1 MLAQLFDAP
10 PAPPKACGYW
20 SVLRLCVDLA
30 TQEWLNVGVVLD
42 AENGGARQYRL
53 LSNLSG
59 LRCLYNDDAVE
70 SARFLLD
77 QAEHMLET
85 GAPIPHGWHIALS
98 PPKFAQGPDAQT
110 MVDKLFA
117 RMVPMGLHQLAQ
129 REDREDH
136 PHATMSVRKT
146 VRQLL
151 NKHLQLAKSD
161 TPEFWRR
168 SPTSTQRNGSGV
180 LMDLQIVAH
189 TQGALIHGAV
199 ASAWYKTRYHRN
211 ASLSQ
216 AVNAMTTA
224 SQAYP
229 QSNNVLYLLR
239 PPAGAGTL
247 TAADHQAIAQDIESS
262 RWLLHQHEA
271 TLKTANSEAEMAQT
285 ILRDLHMLQEVQ

>member
-1 MLAQLFDAP
+1 MLAQLFDAH
-10 PAPPKACGYW
+10 PAAPKACGHW

-30 TQEWLNVGVVLD
+30 TQEWLNVGVVID
-42 AENGGARQYRL
+42 SDDGSRHYRL
-53 LSNLSG
+53 LNNLAG

-85 GAPIPHGWHIALS
+85 GEPIPNGWHIALS
-98 PPKFAQGPDAQT
+98 TPKYVQGTGAQA
-110 MVDKLFA
+110 MVDKLFV

-151 NKHLQLAKSD
+151 NKHLRLAKTD

-168 SPTSTQRNGSGV
+168 SATTVHRNGSDV
-180 LMDLQIVAH
+180 LMDVQVVAH
-189 TQGALIHGAV
+189 AHGVPTHGAV
-199 ASAWYKTRYHRN
+199 ASAWYKTRYHRS

-216 AVNAMTTA
+216 AVNAITTA
-224 SQAYP
+224 SQAFP

-239 PPAGAGTL
+239 PPAGASTL
-247 TAADHQAIAQDIESS
+247 TATDHQAIAQDIESS
-262 RWLLHQHEA
+262 HWLLRQHDA
-271 TLKTANSEAEMAQT
+271 TLAVAQSETEMAHA
-285 ILRDLHMLQEVQ
+285 ILRDLHMLQELQ